1 MLKVDLPSF
10 AIDSKVILRDIS
22 FLLHEDEN
30 LTILGANGVGKST
43 LARVLCGLY
52 RSKKSVQVG
61 KEFIEELDA
70 SKRSVLINY
79 IPPKL
84 HIYEQFIRV
93 EDFLGL
99 SRYRQTSKEDKLH
112 EVLDLLGLS
121 VFKESF
127 CAQLSSGEQQLLL
140 LASALMHEAKITIFD
155 EPTSNLDPQ
164 KTKTV
169 FGILQGSQLSQKVVI
184 THDLQFAYK
193 LGYPI
198 LYLQNG
204 KGLWYESADTFFDAE
219 NLEKIFAG
227 SVTKRCDT
235 VVVTL

>member
-1 MLKVDLPSF
+1 MLKIDLPSF
-10 AIDSKVILRDIS
+10 VIEGKVILRDIS
-22 FLLHEDEN
+22 FALQEGEN

-43 LARVLCGLY
+43 LAKLLCGLY
-52 RSKKSVQVG
+52 RHPHTVT
-61 KEFIEELDA
+61 IENIPIETLDPV
-70 SKRSVLINY
+70 KRSASINY

-84 HIYEQFIRV
+84 QIYEQFIRV

-99 SRYRQTSKEDKLH
+99 SRYRQTSKEEKLH

-121 VFKESF
+121 AFKESF
-127 CAQLSSGEQQLLL
+127 CTQLSSGEQQLLL

-169 FGILQGSQLSQKVVI
+169 FEILQGSQLAQKVVI

-198 LYLQNG
+198 LYLHEG
-204 KGLWYESADTFFDAE
+204 KGLWYESAESFFNAK

-235 VVVTL
+235 VVVAL